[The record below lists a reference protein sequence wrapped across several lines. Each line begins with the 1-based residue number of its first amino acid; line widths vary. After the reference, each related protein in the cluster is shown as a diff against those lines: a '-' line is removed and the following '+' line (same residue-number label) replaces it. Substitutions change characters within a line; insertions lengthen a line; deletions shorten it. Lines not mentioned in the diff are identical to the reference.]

1 MTQTMTHRER
11 VLKFIRPEM
20 ETIFSLEEYAGRLE
34 RVKAGM
40 AAAGLDLL
48 YLTSPEAICYL
59 SGFRAEWYQAQ
70 GPMSWLPISGLAV
83 HVDADDYIHFEVQN
97 EQIIAGF
104 TSVSRD
110 LRIFGGDAQ
119 PGNDVLDFIVDEL
132 DGEGWLKGRVGLEMF
147 SYRPNRGVSEMM
159 QAAMEAK
166 GATVVDGTAIVGNVR
181 KIKSP
186 QEIAFTRTAA
196 KIGDIGM
203 QAAHDAIW
211 PGVTELDVYGE
222 VIRAMAQAGGE
233 NPSITMPV
241 SSGAKSSCMH
251 ALASRKKIMPGEVVN
266 VDLCGVYNR
275 YHTNMARTFC
285 IGEPHPEV
293 SRYLDAITGVKAMLA
308 KVIRP
313 NLPVRE
319 LLQTIEAYY
328 RETGIWQDQC
338 WIGGYDLGMSFPPDW
353 VGPWFYD
360 VHNEP
365 GDEVFEPGM
374 TTNYEA
380 NFYLP
385 DLAGM
390 SMFIDMMVFT
400 EDSAEFLQET
410 PARMPVIE

>member
-1 MTQTMTHRER
+1 MHEAMTHRER

-20 ETIFSLEEYAGRLE
+20 ETVFSLEEYAGRLE

-40 AAAGLDLL
+40 AKAGLDTL

-70 GPMSWLPISGLAV
+70 GPKSWLPVSGLAV
-83 HVDADDYIHFEVQN
+83 RVDADDYIHFEVQN
-97 EQIIAGF
+97 EQVIAGF

-119 PGNDVLDFIVDEL
+119 PGDDVLDFIVDEL
-132 DGEGWLKGRVGLEMF
+132 STEGWLAGRVGLEMF
-147 SYRPNRGVSEMM
+147 SYRPNRGVSEML

-166 GATVVDGTAIVGNVR
+166 GARVVDGTEIVGNVR

-186 QEIAFTRTAA
+186 QEIAYTRTAA
-196 KIGDIGM
+196 RIGDIGM
-203 QAAHDAIW
+203 QAAFETLR

-222 VIRAMAQAGGE
+222 VVRAMARAGGE

-241 SSGAKSSCMH
+241 SSGAKSACMH
-251 ALASRKKIMPGEVVN
+251 ALASRKKIMPGDVVN

-308 KVIRP
+308 DVIRP

-319 LLQTIEAYY
+319 LLGIIESYY

-360 VHNEP
+360 VHNDP
-365 GDEVFEPGM
+365 GDDLFEPGM

-385 DLAGM
+385 NLAGM

-400 EDSAEFLQET
+400 DDSAEFLQQT
-410 PARMPVIE
+410 PARLPFIA